1 MRRSVIILLFL
12 LLALFSFLQFQC
24 AGPGT
29 VTVGVG
35 VGVAGPWAGPYGYPG
50 GGTVWVGRPVGTV
63 YYRLEPLNQQSNELV
78 ENSISNQPIAVGN

>member
-1 MRRSVIILLFL
+1 MKRSAIIILFS
-12 LLALFSFLQFQC
+12 LLAILSFVPSGC
-24 AGPGT
+24 APGT

-63 YYRLEPLNQQSNELV
+63 YYRINPLNQEGKELV
-78 ENSISNQPIAVGN
+78 ENGVTNQPVEVDF

>member
-1 MRRSVIILLFL
+1 MKRSVIFLHFL
-12 LLALFSFLQFQC
+12 LLLILLLLQFRC
-24 AGPGT
+24 APGT

-63 YYRLEPLNQQSNELV
+63 YYHLDPVNQEVKALV
-78 ENSISNQPIAVGN
+78 ENSITNQPVAVGN

>member
-1 MRRSVIILLFL
+1 MKRSVIIILFS
-12 LLALFSFLQFQC
+12 LLAILSFLPSGC
-24 AGPGT
+24 APGT

-63 YYRLEPLNQQSNELV
+63 YYHLDPVNPDGREFVDINTTNRL
-78 ENSISNQPIAVGN
+78 AVSGD

>member
-1 MRRSVIILLFL
+1 MKRSVSIIL
-12 LLALFSFLQFQC
+12 FSLSAILSFVPSGC
-24 AGPGT
+24 APGT

-63 YYRLEPLNQQSNELV
+63 YYRINPLNQEGKELV
-78 ENSISNQPIAVGN
+78 ENGVTNQPVDVDF

>member
-1 MRRSVIILLFL
+1 MKRSVIIILFS
-12 LLALFSFLQFQC
+12 LLAILSFVPSGC
-24 AGPGT
+24 APGT

-63 YYRLEPLNQQSNELV
+63 YYRINPLNQEGKELV
-78 ENSISNQPIAVGN
+78 ENGVTNQPVEVDF